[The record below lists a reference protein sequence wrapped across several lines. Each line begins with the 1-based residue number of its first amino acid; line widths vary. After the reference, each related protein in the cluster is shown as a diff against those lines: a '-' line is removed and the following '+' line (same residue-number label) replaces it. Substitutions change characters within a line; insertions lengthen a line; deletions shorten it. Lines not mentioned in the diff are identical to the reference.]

1 LQQAIDD
8 FSGDHELTNSP
19 MFRFRIYNA
28 VSQVLLQT
36 HQYKILEDYLWKTYK
51 LFLKEKLFTKNNHET
66 KLQMLTY
73 LVNTFCKNGKLKK
86 SLEYTDELLKGMKE
100 YNGILYEKFL
110 FYYYNS
116 LVINYSKLDRK
127 KQISILEE
135 MQENE
140 KINSSPFYRQ
150 FIYMNMSL
158 AWFDLK
164 EYHKATRS
172 LTKLYMLKDF
182 KDTDESLKL
191 KIAVTDLITRFE
203 LNDLETFDYKL
214 KQLNKDFKELISQ
227 DQHEN
232 EKLILD
238 ILQLMVSRDE
248 KKRKTLAAKVK
259 AFLAQDEDEEQ
270 SGFID
275 YKEWL
280 TEKAK
285 VVLK

>member
-1 LQQAIDD
+1 
-8 FSGDHELTNSP
+8 
-19 MFRFRIYNA
+19 
-28 VSQVLLQT
+28 
-36 HQYKILEDYLWKTYK
+36 
-51 LFLKEKLFTKNNHET
+51 
-66 KLQMLTY
+66 
-73 LVNTFCKNGKLKK
+73 
-86 SLEYTDELLKGMKE
+86 
-100 YNGILYEKFL
+100 
-110 FYYYNS
+110 
-116 LVINYSKLDRK
+116 
-127 KQISILEE
+127 
-135 MQENE
+135 
-140 KINSSPFYRQ
+140 
-150 FIYMNMSL
+150 L

-214 KQLNKDFKELISQ
+214 KQLKKDFKELISLG
-227 DQHEN
+227 QHEN

-259 AFLAQDEDEEQ
+259 SFLAQDDDEEQ

-280 TEKAK
+280 SEKAK
-285 VVLK
+285 SILK